1 VKPHSRNLR
10 RAYDKDGNE
19 IAPMPLSN
27 MRGLGTRAVLASWE
41 ACSHEAIVPA
51 DRFPDE
57 LPVPDV
63 GLRLRCSA
71 CGSRQIKTVPYW
83 RMT

>member
-27 MRGLGTRAVLASWE
+27 MRGLGTHAVLASCE
-41 ACSHEAIVPA
+41 ACSHGAVVPA
-51 DRFPDE
+51 DRFPD
-57 LPVPDV
+57 
-63 GLRLRCSA
+63 
-71 CGSRQIKTVPYW
+71 
-83 RMT
+83 